1 MARPDRDRWLALA
14 LLLAVLALAYVLIV
28 HPLWVRPMQE
38 VQARIDGLQ
47 QRDARARALIAE
59 APAIAQRTAQ
69 QQAQGMA
76 PGFLPE
82 ASAELA
88 TAGLV
93 QRLEGVVL
101 QASPGGRSC
110 VIANRTPMDGGAG
123 AARFRRVTV
132 QVRLTCGNA
141 ELMAV
146 LHTLEAGRPY
156 LFVDNLNIN
165 TARYFSG
172 QGGAG
177 GGNGLDATFDLSG
190 YLRPA
195 SGGRGG

>member
-1 MARPDRDRWLALA
+1 MARLERDRWLALA
-14 LLLAVLALAYVLIV
+14 LLLGLLALAYALVV
-28 HPLWVRPMQE
+28 HPLWVQPMRGVE
-38 VQARIDGLQ
+38 ARIDALRA
-47 QRDARARALIAE
+47 RDARARALIAE
-59 APAIAQRTAQ
+59 APAIAQRSAQ
-69 QQAQGMA
+69 QQAQGSA

-82 ASAELA
+82 AGVELA

-93 QRLEGVVL
+93 QRLEGVVA

-110 VIANRTPMDGGAG
+110 VISNRTPMDSGAN
-123 AARFRRVTV
+123 ASRFRRVTV

-141 ELMAV
+141 ELMTV

-172 QGGAG
+172 QGAVAN
-177 GGNGLDATFDLSG
+177 NGLDATFDLSG

-195 SGGRGG
+195 GGGNG

>member
-1 MARPDRDRWLALA
+1 MTRLDRDRWLALA
-14 LLLAVLALAYVLIV
+14 LLLGLLALAYALVV
-28 HPLWVRPMQE
+28 HPLWVRPMIE
-38 VQARIDGLQ
+38 VETRIDGLRD
-47 QRDARARALIAE
+47 RDARARALIAE
-59 APAIAQRTAQ
+59 SPAIAQRTAQ
-69 QQAQGMA
+69 QQVQGSA

-82 ASAELA
+82 ATAQLA

-93 QRLEGVVL
+93 QRLEGVVA

-110 VIANRTPMDGGAG
+110 VISNRTPMEGGANTS
-123 AARFRRVTV
+123 RFRRVTV

-141 ELMAV
+141 ELMSV

-165 TARYFSG
+165 TARYFSAQSATG
-172 QGGAG
+172 S
-177 GGNGLDATFDLSG
+177 GNGLDATFDLSG

-195 SGGRGG
+195 GGGGHG

>member
-1 MARPDRDRWLALA
+1 MARPERDRWLALA
-14 LLLAVLALAYVLIV
+14 LLLGVLALVYALLL
-28 HPLWVRPMQE
+28 HPLWVQPMQE
-38 VQARIDGLQ
+38 VQSRIEGLRE
-47 QRDARARALIAE
+47 RDARMRALLAE
-59 APAIAQRTAQ
+59 APAITQRTTA
-69 QQAQGMA
+69 QQAQGMS
-76 PGFLPE
+76 PGFLTE
-82 ASAELA
+82 ASVELA

-93 QRLEGVVL
+93 QRLEGVVA

-110 VIANRTPMDGGAG
+110 AISNRAPLDNAQT

-141 ELMAV
+141 ELLAV

-165 TARYFSG
+165 TARYFAT
-172 QGGAG
+172 QVVPGAG
-177 GGNGLDATFDLSG
+177 GGLDATFDLSG

-195 SGGRGG
+195 GGTSGG